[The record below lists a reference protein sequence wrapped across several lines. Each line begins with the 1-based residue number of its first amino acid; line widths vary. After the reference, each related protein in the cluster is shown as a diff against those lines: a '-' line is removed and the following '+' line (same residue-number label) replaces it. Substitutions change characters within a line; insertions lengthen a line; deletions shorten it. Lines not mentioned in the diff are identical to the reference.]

1 VDFKSEFVNGIQH
14 MPIPNVP
21 ESTIEV
27 RMLLDQSSLEVF
39 LNKGQYVMTNQIFPN
54 ADYTEL
60 TMENTSDTEIKIDSL
75 MESKVMRIWD

>member
-1 VDFKSEFVNGIQH
+1 
-14 MPIPNVP
+14 MAIPDIP
-21 ESTIEV
+21 EGAIEV
-27 RMLLDQSSLEVF
+27 RMLLDKSSLEIF

-60 TMENTSDTEIKIDSL
+60 TLENTSDTEIKIDSL